1 MEMKDILEERL
12 KELGISKY
20 EVAKRIAEKEGK
32 KPTAVSTRV
41 LSTFE
46 DPESRKYANLLEV
59 IEVLGGRVVV
69 EFPTVVR
76 RVAS

>member
-1 MEMKDILEERL
+1 MGMKEILEERL
-12 KELGISKY
+12 EELGISKY
-20 EVAKRIAEKEGK
+20 EVAKRIAEKDGK

-46 DPESRKYANLLEV
+46 DPESRKYENLLEV

-69 EFPTVVR
+69 EFPTVIR

>member
-12 KELGISKY
+12 EELGISKY

>member
-12 KELGISKY
+12 EELGISKY

-46 DPESRKYANLLEV
+46 DPGNRKYANLLEV

>member
-1 MEMKDILEERL
+1 MEMKDILAERL
-12 KELGISKY
+12 NELGISKY
-20 EVAKRIAEKEGK
+20 EVAKRIAEKGGK

-41 LSTFE
+41 LSTFD
-46 DPESRKYANLLEV
+46 DPENRKYANLLEV